1 MAAMD
6 EFRKER
12 EAIKQAPLK
21 EKLAYF
27 WEYYKWH
34 TIITLFV
41 IVALTSYIYTLAT
54 KKDNVLNGVLLN
66 TLSMEADAT
75 GLIEGFS
82 EAAKVDLD
90 EYSINFNRSLTYSSK
105 PEAASSNMSAMQA
118 MMAWNSAGDI
128 DFITADAETM
138 IDLAYRGY
146 FADLSEIL
154 DEEAFTKYEPYML
167 YMDEAVVEAQQEA
180 YDNMEETTDII
191 IPDPAKPEEMKK
203 PIPVLL
209 DVSACEGL
217 QKAYGYETET
227 LSLGLTKTGK
237 NQEMALK
244 FVDYVM
250 K

>member
-12 EAIKQAPLK
+12 EAIKQASLR
-21 EKLAYF
+21 EKFAYF

-34 TIITLFV
+34 TIITLVV
-41 IVALTSYIYTLAT
+41 IVALSSYIYTLAT
-54 KKDNVLNGVLLN
+54 KKDSVLNGVLLN
-66 TLSMEADAT
+66 TFSMNADGDA
-75 GLIEGFS
+75 LLNDFA
-82 EAAKVDLD
+82 EAAKIDLD
-90 EYSINFNRSLTYSSK
+90 KYTINLNRSLTYSSD
-105 PEAASSNMSAMQA
+105 PEASSGNYSSLQA

-180 YDNMEETTDII
+180 YDNMEETTDIT

-203 PIPVLL
+203 PIPVLF
-209 DVSACEGL
+209 DVSMCEEL

-227 LSLGLTKTGK
+227 LSLGVAKTGK
-237 NQEMALK
+237 NQEMALN
-244 FVDYVM
+244 FIDYVM